1 MNVGFISD
9 SFPMGGIARVV
20 TLIGDGIEKFDNNSF
35 YLSAS
40 GDSSNFYK
48 IPSGKLTISKYK
60 IRETKI
66 LKYTTCLLYTSPSPR
81 DCS

>member
-20 TLIGDGIEKFDNNSF
+20 TLIGDGMEKFDNNSF

-40 GDSSNFYK
+40 GDSSNFIKYLQVSLLSLS
-48 IPSGKLTISKYK
+48 IRLEKLKF
-60 IRETKI
+60 
-66 LKYTTCLLYTSPSPR
+66 
-81 DCS
+81 